1 MKTFLYILITLSKNF
16 FAFFAG
22 VTISITVLLL
32 FIAKPL
38 SNTTLQHADTGTVF
52 YALVVIV
59 AYLMLFGVAGGIIGI
74 IEYNATKAL
83 AAKKQPNNNRPAI

>member
-1 MKTFLYILITLSKNF
+1 MKTFIRILIVLSKNF

-38 SNTTLQHADTGTVF
+38 SNTTLQQADTGTVL

-59 AYLMLFGVAGGIIGI
+59 AYLMLFGVFGGIVGV
-74 IEYNATKAL
+74 IEYNTTKAM
-83 AAKKQPNNNRPAI
+83 AAKKQTSNNQPI